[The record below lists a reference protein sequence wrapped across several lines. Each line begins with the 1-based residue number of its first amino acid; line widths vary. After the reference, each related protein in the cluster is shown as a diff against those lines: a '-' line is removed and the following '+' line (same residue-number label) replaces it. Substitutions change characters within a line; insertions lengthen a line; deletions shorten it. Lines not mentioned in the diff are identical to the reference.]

1 MKRKLICLLLILLL
15 GAAPALAAE
24 AVYGHLTTDGE
35 RVFLETREAGLFGQQ
50 SVIREITDGMDVVVA
65 RMRHVTD
72 CFVAE
77 DMLCVA
83 VVTNK
88 TKGVAL
94 AIALYGYGLDDGE
107 ERLALHL
114 QNQNGVNA
122 PHYGLYR
129 MDGRIVL
136 QTSTDGR
143 SYAFVSA
150 DGTVGEAFYEF
161 PVRYYRRTETYV
173 ASYDRER
180 NAVFVFDPAAMQEH
194 VLPLECCPGSP
205 DDPES
210 LLPAGVLTQGRLVY
224 PREDGVWSYD
234 FAAGQLVRLV
244 EVREPGCFCV
254 QDGVLCLASDDGR
267 ILTCDLDTRHITV
280 HDLPLSKSESFVIA
294 GEQLYIWNGTEG
306 AWRIEPL
313 PGMEE
318 ATP

>member
-1 MKRKLICLLLILLL
+1 MMRKLICLLLILLL

-24 AVYGHLTTDGE
+24 TVYGHLMTDGE

-65 RMRHVTD
+65 RMKHVTD

-107 ERLALHL
+107 ERLTLHL
-114 QNQNGVNA
+114 NQSGMSA
-122 PHYGLYR
+122 PHYGLGR
-129 MDGRIVL
+129 MNGRIVL
-136 QTSTDGR
+136 ETRTGGR

-150 DGTVGEAFYEF
+150 DGTVGETFYEI
-161 PVRYYRRTETYV
+161 PVRYFRRTETYV
-173 ASYDRER
+173 ASYDREE
-180 NAVFVFDPAAMQEH
+180 NEVLVFDPAAMQEH

-210 LLPAGVLTQGRLVY
+210 LLPAGVLAQGRLVY
-224 PREDGVWSYD
+224 PREDGVWSYG

-244 EVREPGCFCV
+244 EEQEPGCFCV
-254 QDGVLCLASDDGR
+254 QDGMLCLASDDGR
-267 ILTCDLDTRHITV
+267 LLTCDLDTRQITV
-280 HDLPLSKSESFVIA
+280 LDLPLSKSESFVIA
-294 GEQLYIWNGTEG
+294 GGQLYIWNGTEG